1 MLVRWTAPAAEDL
14 KRITRH
20 IRKDNPTAAPH
31 VARTIF
37 DA

>member
-20 IRKDNPTAAPH
+20 IRKDNPTAAQN
-31 VARTIF
+31 VAKTII
-37 DA
+37 